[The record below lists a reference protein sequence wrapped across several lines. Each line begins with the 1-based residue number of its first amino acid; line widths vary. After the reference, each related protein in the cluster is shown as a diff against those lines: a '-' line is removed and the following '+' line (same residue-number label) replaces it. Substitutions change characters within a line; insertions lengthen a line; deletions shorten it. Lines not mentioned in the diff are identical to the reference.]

1 MTLLLPVAHPVSS
14 DWRLA
19 SRIRNGDPNAIEELY
34 HLMKQMLRPN
44 LLYSVRET
52 DPSDLLHETLTIV
65 VESIRNGE
73 LRNPEA
79 LRAYV
84 QSVIRRQVA
93 GIILRAVWN
102 RKRMVDTVGVLD
114 GAHSS
119 DNPEE
124 RMIEHER
131 KELIARGMRR
141 LGSRDSEL
149 LTRFYLRGENY
160 GHICEAMNLTET
172 QFRLFKSR
180 AKAKLTAWT
189 RSALEATQSVGR
201 AGGGTNAQ

>member
-1 MTLLLPVAHPVSS
+1 MMLLLPVARNAAS

-19 SRIRNGDPNAIEELY
+19 SRIGNGDPAAVEELY
-34 HLMKQMLRPN
+34 LLMKQMLRPN

-73 LRNPEA
+73 LRNPAA

-93 GIILRAVWN
+93 GKILRAVWN
-102 RKRMVDTVGVLD
+102 RKRMVNSAGALD
-114 GAHSS
+114 CAHSS
-119 DNPEE
+119 DNPEKDLLL
-124 RMIEHER
+124 HER

-141 LGSRDSEL
+141 LGSRDNEL
-149 LTRFYLRGENY
+149 LTRFYLLGENY
-160 GHICEAMNLTET
+160 GHICEEMNLTET

-180 AKAKLTAWT
+180 AKARLTAWA
-189 RSALEATQSVGR
+189 RGAMDATQAVGR